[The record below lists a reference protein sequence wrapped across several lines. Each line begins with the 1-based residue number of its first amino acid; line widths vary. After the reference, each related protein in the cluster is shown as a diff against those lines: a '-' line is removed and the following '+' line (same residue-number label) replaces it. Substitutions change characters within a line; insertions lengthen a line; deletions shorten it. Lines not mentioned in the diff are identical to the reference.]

1 MGDGGQSTM
10 VVRRRQRQCVVLAWG
25 RCGLTRKVRLELC
38 SREVQQCMLEARER
52 EKEQLKAGIQGKSE
66 EARVTGAARCVD
78 LEGTDLSEIP
88 THFLQLGQRETGEFS
103 C

>member
-52 EKEQLKAGIQGKSE
+52 EKEQLKAGIQGNERLGSPLTDAENAVE
-66 EARVTGAARCVD
+66 EHALGDRRCGA
-78 LEGTDLSEIP
+78 L
-88 THFLQLGQRETGEFS
+88 
-103 C
+103 